1 MKDNIIQALKKLGME
16 TQQIGNQVLILG
28 DSLEVLRTLKIEF
41 DACVTDPPYNIS
53 GYDNK
58 GKIGW
63 YQSNDYWK
71 NHKKFIKIDEK
82 WDKFTNEGYSKFT
95 KKWLALVSKRIKP
108 NGNILVFGTYHNIYG
123 IGQTLGNLNKKIV
136 NSIVW
141 YKRNAFPNI
150 THRMLCE
157 STEHIIWAV
166 NNSQKDATGWT
177 FNYELLKQF
186 NNGKQLRNMW
196 DVPLTPQSEKRQGKH
211 PSQKPLKIVE
221 RLILGFTNEDDI
233 VLDPFMGSGT
243 TCLVCHNLNRKSIG
257 IESERQYFDLALARL
272 KEASIHNHNEHQ

>member
-1 MKDNIIQALKKLGME
+1 MNDSKIQALKKLGVE

-28 DSLEVLRTLKIEF
+28 DSLEVLRTLKFEF
-41 DACVTDPPYNIS
+41 DACITDPPYNIS

-63 YQSNDYWK
+63 YQSNDYWQ
-71 NHKKFIKIDEK
+71 NHKKFIKIDEN
-82 WDKFTNEGYSKFT
+82 WDKFTDEDYSKFT

-123 IGQTLGNLNKKIV
+123 IGQTLEHLNKKIV

-166 NNSQKDATGWT
+166 NNSQKNATGWT

-186 NNGKQLRNMW
+186 NSGKQLRNMW
-196 DVPLTPQSEKRQGKH
+196 DIPLTPQSEKRQGKH
-211 PSQKPLKIVE
+211 PSQKPLKIIE
-221 RLILGFTNEDDI
+221 RLIIGFTNEDDT

-257 IESERQYFDLALARL
+257 IESDRQYFDLALARL
-272 KEASIHNHNEHQ
+272 KEASNHNHNEH

>member
-1 MKDNIIQALKKLGME
+1 MNNNKIQALKNLGME
-16 TQQIGNQVLILG
+16 THQIGNQILLLG
-28 DSLEVLRTLKIEF
+28 DSLEALRILKCEF

-53 GYDNK
+53 GYDDK

-71 NHKKFIKIDEK
+71 NHKKFTKIDEN
-82 WDKFTNEGYSKFT
+82 WDKFTNEDYLKFT
-95 KKWLALVSKRIKP
+95 KKWLALVSKWVKP
-108 NGNILVFGTYHNIYG
+108 NGNILVFGTYHNIHG
-123 IGQTLGNLNKKIV
+123 IGQTLEKLDKRIV

-157 STEHIIWAV
+157 STEYIIWAV
-166 NNSQKDATGWT
+166 NNSQKNATRWT

-196 DVPLTPQSEKRQGKH
+196 DIPLTPKSEKKLGKH
-211 PSQKPLKIVE
+211 PSQKPLKIIE
-221 RLILGFTNEDDI
+221 RLILGFTNEGDM

-257 IESERQYFDLALARL
+257 IESNRQYFDLALARL
-272 KEASIHNHNEHQ
+272 KEVSNNNHNEH

>member
-1 MKDNIIQALKKLGME
+1 MDNNKIQALKKLGVE

-28 DSLEVLRTLKIEF
+28 DSLEVLRTLKFEF

-71 NHKKFIKIDEK
+71 NHKKFIKIDEN
-82 WDKFTNEGYSKFT
+82 WDKFTNEDYSKFT
-95 KKWLALVSKRIKP
+95 KKWLALVSKRIKL

-123 IGQTLGNLNKKIV
+123 IGQVLEKLNKKIV

-157 STEHIIWAV
+157 STEYIIWAV
-166 NNSQKDATGWT
+166 NNSQENATRWT
-177 FNYELLKQF
+177 FNYGSLKQF

-196 DVPLTPQSEKRQGKH
+196 DIPLTPQSEKKLGKH
-211 PSQKPLKIVE
+211 PSQKPLKIIE

-243 TCLVCHNLNRKSIG
+243 TCLVCQNLNRKSVG
-257 IESERQYFDLALARL
+257 IESNRQYFDIALARL
-272 KEASIHNHNEHQ
+272 QEASNHNYYEH

>member
-1 MKDNIIQALKKLGME
+1 MNNNRIRALKKSGME
-16 TQQIGNQVLILG
+16 THQIGNQTLILG
-28 DSLEVLRTLKIEF
+28 DSLEVLRILKYEF

-71 NHKKFIKIDEK
+71 IHKKFTKIDEN
-82 WDKFTNEGYSKFT
+82 WDKFTNEDYLKFT
-95 KKWLALVSKRIKP
+95 EKWLALVSKRVKP

-123 IGQTLGNLNKKIV
+123 IGQVLDKLDKRIV

-157 STEHIIWAV
+157 STEYIIWAV
-166 NNSQKDATGWT
+166 NNTQKNAKGWT

-196 DVPLTPQSEKRQGKH
+196 DIPLTPKAEKILGKH
-211 PSQKPLKIVE
+211 PSQKPIKIIE
-221 RLILGFTNEDDI
+221 RLIRGFTNEDEI

-257 IESERQYFDLALARL
+257 IESNRQYFDLALARL
-272 KEASIHNHNEHQ
+272 KDVSNNNHNEH